1 MTGVNQCICFAT
13 DNLYERFGGA
23 TEEAIRSDLGV
34 HDDSNVGVR
43 EPIVEKV
50 MVGLVVE
57 QERRLLVFFHK
68 VSEQIINVFV
78 SLDERSIGISSHTDK
93 RVRIFIS

>member
-1 MTGVNQCICFAT
+1 MTGVYQCIGFAT
-13 DNLYERFGGA
+13 ENLDERFGGA

-43 EPIVEKV
+43 EPIVEQV

-57 QERRLLVFFHK
+57 QERRKLVFFHK
-68 VSEQIINVFV
+68 VSEQVITFVFV
-78 SLDERSIGISSHTDK
+78 S
-93 RVRIFIS
+93 